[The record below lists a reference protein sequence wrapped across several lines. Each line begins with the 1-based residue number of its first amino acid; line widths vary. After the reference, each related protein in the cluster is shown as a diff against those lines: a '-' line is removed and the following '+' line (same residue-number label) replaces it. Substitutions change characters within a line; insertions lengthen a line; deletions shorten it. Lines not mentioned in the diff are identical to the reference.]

1 MLSDILTAGL
11 YDLPW
16 SRIAIFTALF
26 FLLERIA
33 TITLLYASRP
43 RNMKIAGLPL

>member
-1 MLSDILTAGL
+1 MLSDILTTGL

-16 SRIAIFTALF
+16 SCIAIFKALF

-33 TITLLYASRP
+33 TNTLLYASRP
-43 RNMKIAGLPL
+43 RNMKVS